1 MLVRSNGK
9 AAQVAGWLM
18 EEGIPVVT
26 DNSFLLAEHPLME
39 EITALLTFLDSP
51 RNDLAFWT
59 FLSGRQMLL
68 PLIPLSEQAL
78 EDWAA
83 ARRTSERRNMPLFM
97 AFREDFPDIWRK
109 WIAPFHADARLLT
122 PYDVTREALGRL
134 DIWSRYP
141 DEAAFVR
148 RFLEIIHVAEGQ
160 GYGSLSRSSTIG
172 TSTASRKSPH
182 AGNPRRRAGH
192 DHAQIE
198 GAAIPR
204 RHRAG
209 ITFPNGWTALPS
221 THVDGLMLVQHS
233 PGLRLCTTRLSRTT
247 PVKRCT
253 CFMWRGRGR
262 KRSCT
267 PS

>member
-1 MLVRSNGK
+1 
-9 AAQVAGWLM
+9 M

-26 DNSFLLAEHPLME
+26 DNSFLLAEHPLVE
-39 EITALLTFLDSP
+39 QITALLTFLDSP

-109 WIAPFHADARLLT
+109 WIAPFHADAGLLT

-148 RFLEIIHVAEGQ
+148 RFLEIIHVAGRTRIRFVILVPRLLEQARPAG
-160 GYGSLSRSSTIG
+160 
-172 TSTASRKSPH
+172 KSPH
-182 AGNPRRRAGH
+182 A
-192 DHAQIE
+192 E
-198 GAAIPR
+198 
-204 RHRAG
+204 
-209 ITFPNGWTALPS
+209 TS
-221 THVDGLMLVQHS
+221 TPCGS
-233 PGLRLCTTRLSRTT
+233 
-247 PVKRCT
+247 
-253 CFMWRGRGR
+253 
-262 KRSCT
+262 
-267 PS
+267 

>member
-1 MLVRSNGK
+1 
-9 AAQVAGWLM
+9 M

-26 DNSFLLAEHPLME
+26 DNSFLLAEHPLVE
-39 EITALLTFLDSP
+39 QITALLTFLDSP

-109 WIAPFHADARLLT
+109 WIAPFHADAGLLT
-122 PYDVTREALGRL
+122 PYDVTREALAPRL
-134 DIWSRYP
+134 WSAIPMRP
-141 DEAAFVR
+141 PCPPLLKSFTSRRTRIRFVILVPR
-148 RFLEIIHVAEGQ
+148 LLEQARAQEKAPC
-160 GYGSLSRSSTIG
+160 R
-172 TSTASRKSPH
+172 
-182 AGNPRRRAGH
+182 NPRRRRVMTCTNRRT
-192 DHAQIE
+192 
-198 GAAIPR
+198 AIPGVIVPW
-204 RHRAG
+204 HN
-209 ITFPNGWTALPS
+209 FSNGWTARRGDACGRA
-221 THVDGLMLVQHS
+221 DGAC
-233 PGLRLCTTRLSRTT
+233 LRGPASGYAHYKATGDNARGAHLLYVAWTR
-247 PVKRCT
+247 
-253 CFMWRGRGR
+253 R